1 MPEKLMA
8 IILSLGLISGI
19 GIVGTGSA
27 SAALKPRPI
36 PSTVQISIPE
46 STSLKVVRLML
57 PPKSKGFC
65 RIVTIALPFAA
76 FVIISKRP
84 TTTVAGAN
92 AAMMS
97 FSNWVC
103 P

>member
-8 IILSLGLISGI
+8 VILSLGLISGV
-19 GIVGTGSA
+19 GFVGTGSA
-27 SAALKPRPI
+27 S
-36 PSTVQISIPE
+36 
-46 STSLKVVRLML
+46 
-57 PPKSKGFC
+57 
-65 RIVTIALPFAA
+65 
-76 FVIISKRP
+76 
-84 TTTVAGAN
+84 